1 MNFVVIVEVLP
12 TVVEQYIEREG
23 EPTQKSDSWIVL
35 SHDHAARLS
44 LFLMVGNDFNIWSQL
59 LAIKCEENI
68 LLERA
73 EATTNT
79 VAILKFLQIAKS
91 IVFSRVKKLLAIL
104 MNLQFL

>member
-35 SHDHAARLS
+35 SHDYAARLG